1 LTTLRE
7 PVPDLVVLRTQVD
20 EVLRGFL
27 GERLGEVSGGDGGVG
42 LIESAAEL
50 VMRGGK
56 RLRAALCLLG
66 WSAAGG
72 IVGDEIVRAACSLE
86 LLHGCALIHDD
97 VMDGSATRR
106 GGEAVHRIFAE
117 RHEAGGWRGPAERF
131 GNAVAIAAGD
141 LCMVWADR
149 LLRESGLGV
158 GVLERGRA
166 VYDEM
171 RAETIRGQYLD
182 LLMQARGSF
191 EIDEALDTARAKTAA
206 STTKGPLRFGGA
218 LAGAGALL
226 AARFDEYGAALGTA
240 FQLRDDVIG
249 AFGDPGESGKP
260 SGDDLRDG
268 KCTALL
274 AEAYLRSDAAGRARL
289 AGLVGAGTDAAVDG
303 LREAIE
309 SSGARAAVERRIA
322 QMGELALVALAGMP
336 LVEEGV
342 REPLRALVLMVTDG

>member
-7 PVPDLVVLRTQVD
+7 PVPDLAAVRPRVDQVLED
-20 EVLRGFL
+20 FL
-27 GERLGEVSGGDGGVG
+27 GARVAEVGGGG
-42 LIESAAEL
+42 AALVQGAADL

-66 WSAAGG
+66 WSGAGRP
-72 IVGDEIVRAACSLE
+72 VDDAIVRAACSLE

-106 GGEAVHRIFAE
+106 GGEAVHRIFAR
-117 RHEAGGWRGPAERF
+117 RHAAQRWRGPAERF

-141 LCMVWADR
+141 LCMVWADL
-149 LLRESGLGV
+149 LLRESGLELTV
-158 GVLERGRA
+158 VERGRP

-191 EIDEALDTARAKTAA
+191 ELDEALEAARAKTAA
-206 STTKGPLRFGGA
+206 CTTKGPLRFGGA
-218 LAGAGALL
+218 LAGADEVLL
-226 AARFDEYGAALGTA
+226 SRFDEYGIALGTA

-249 AFGDPGESGKP
+249 AFGDPDASGKP
-260 SGDDLRDG
+260 SGDDLKDG

-274 AEAYLRSDAAGRARL
+274 AEAYLRSDSAGRARL
-289 AGLVGAGTDAAVDG
+289 AELTEKGTDAAVDA
-303 LREAIE
+303 LRAVIE
-309 SSGARAAVERRIA
+309 DTGARTAVEQRIA
-322 QMGELALVALAGMP
+322 ALGDQALAALAAMP
-336 LVEEGV
+336 LVGEAV
-342 REPLRALVLMVTDG
+342 REPLSTLVVMVTTG

>member
-7 PVPDLVVLRTQVD
+7 PVPDLVVLRTRFD
-20 EVLRGFL
+20 SVLRGFL
-27 GERLGEVSGGDGGVG
+27 EERVREAGSGDAG
-42 LIESAAEL
+42 LVEAAAEL

-72 IVGDEIVRAACSLE
+72 AAGDEIVRAACSLE

-117 RHEAGGWRGPAERF
+117 RHARQGWRGPADRF

-141 LCMVWADR
+141 LCMVWADWM
-149 LLRESGLGV
+149 LRESGLDV
-158 GVLERGRA
+158 GVVERGRA

-182 LLMQARGSF
+182 LLMQARGSLG
-191 EIDEALDTARAKTAA
+191 IAEALHTAQAKTAA

-218 LAGAGALL
+218 LAGAGEGL
-226 AARFDEYGAALGTA
+226 ATRFDEYGAALGTA

-249 AFGDPGESGKP
+249 AFGDPDASGKP

-274 AEAYLRSDAAGRARL
+274 AEAYLRSDDAGRARL
-289 AGLVGAGTDAAVDG
+289 VGLVEKGTGAAVEG
-303 LREAIE
+303 LRELIE
-309 SSGARAAVERRIA
+309 GSGARAAVERRIA
-322 QMGELALVALAGMP
+322 ELGESALGALAGMP

-342 REPLRALVLMVTDG
+342 REPLRVLVLMVTNG